1 MMSVTSERKSSQYK
15 SSMNEFALCEMLLG
29 VKSAVIWLLH
39 GSWLRTKAQICLTN
53 AQEFSVL
60 WGNI

>member
-1 MMSVTSERKSSQYK
+1 MAE
-15 SSMNEFALCEMLLG
+15 EFALCEMVLG
-29 VKSAVIWLLH
+29 VKRALIWLLR